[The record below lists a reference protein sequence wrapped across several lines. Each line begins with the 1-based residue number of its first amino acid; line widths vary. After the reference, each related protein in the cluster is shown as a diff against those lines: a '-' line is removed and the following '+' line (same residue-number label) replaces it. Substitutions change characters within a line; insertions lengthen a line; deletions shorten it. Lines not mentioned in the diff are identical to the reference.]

1 MVFVFITVYSQCY
14 IESSQEIFDEW
25 MNELFYLL
33 PRALLRVKWN
43 HKCSQDSQLHG
54 TEKAMNTILFTFDDF
69 IIVDWFILFYKNGH
83 FKVLA
88 RKMDITVSGRI
99 IQVYWPK
106 QELVRLSCI
115 FLIVII
121 KSYLSILYCINSIN
135 LHARW
140 DTIIIVL
147 VLQIKQTDLV
157 ILNNLPRLTELVNK
171 RGQD

>member
-14 IESSQEIFDEW
+14 IGSSQEIFDEW
-25 MNELFYLL
+25 MNELFYLF

-43 HKCSQDSQLHG
+43 HICSQVSQLHG
-54 TEKAMNTILFTFDDF
+54 TEKAMDTILFTFDDF

-83 FKVLA
+83 LKVLA

-140 DTIIIVL
+140 DPIIIVL

-157 ILNNLPRLTELVNK
+157 ILNNLPRLTGLVNK
-171 RGQD
+171 RAQD